1 MNNLISN
8 ISTEDIVILLLTT
21 RLSNKDVLTTLSF
34 NEFYKL
40 CEILKKHKYEIT
52 DLLRVEILKDISNT
66 YNINIDYNLLSM
78 QRHAYCIEKIREWS
92 KNNINIITCN
102 NPHYPDILKKYKY
115 SPTVLYVYGSIEHL
129 NKKHVIIQGEDVAN
143 KQSKEQIEL
152 NNISSALGKFTRI
165 DKPLAFY
172 DLYSFINKNVLYGT
186 NKSDR
191 VTSTIFISSGFH
203 EYLSKYQNYNFLI
216 KKKRICLLSFWH
228 PDKKSD
234 IITKRYS
241 SKIFN
246 IFSIEKYLVHL
257 SSDEDIKKLKLFQF
271 LKNKNNTLYIR
282 PGIFKSNVFKN
293 LGAKFF
299 VTT

>member
-1 MNNLISN
+1 MNNLTQN

-21 RLSNKDVLTTLSF
+21 RLSSKDILSTLSY

-40 CEILKKHKYEIT
+40 CDLLKKHKYGIT
-52 DLLRVEILKDISNT
+52 DLLRVEILKDLSYT
-66 YNINIDYNLLSM
+66 YNIDIDQNLLSM
-78 QRHAYCIEKIREWS
+78 QRHAFCIEKIGEWH
-92 KNNINIITCN
+92 KNNINVITIN
-102 NPHYPDILKKYKY
+102 SPYYPDILKKYKY
-115 SPTVLYVYGSIEHL
+115 SPPVIYAYGNIEHL
-129 NKKHVIIQGEDVAN
+129 NKQHVIIQGEDVFN

-152 NNISSALGKFTRI
+152 NNISIALGKFTRI
-165 DKPLAFY
+165 EKPLAFY

-186 NKSDR
+186 NKSER

-203 EYLSKYQNYNFLI
+203 EYLNKYQNYNFLI
-216 KKKRICLLSFWH
+216 KKKRLCLISFWH

-241 SKIFN
+241 AKIFN
-246 IFSIEKYLVHL
+246 IFSTEKYLVHL
-257 SSDEDIKKLKLFQF
+257 TSDDDIKKLKLLQF

-282 PGIFKSNVFKN
+282 PGIFKSNFFKN